1 MVPVKSRGLGASK
14 ATLILLL
21 AFLAFSSAC
30 REGDEGRILIDV
42 WDFPRPG
49 PHGVAT
55 YAKDFWQNRLL
66 EQFEQMHPEVK
77 IRFTRLSWTK
87 GEQKLDISVMGNT
100 PPDVA
105 GSAMKFAYVEKGI
118 LEPIDPYLT
127 PEDLDDYYPAMLE
140 AFSYQGH
147 VWAWPWYATVY
158 TMVLNKDIFAERGV
172 ELPTNGIWTWEEFV
186 EKMQRLTFDR
196 DGDGKIDVYGVG
208 FNVMPGNNEAWAII
222 YGEGGRSLSP
232 DGEHFA
238 FDSPEAIRGIQK
250 LIDLEHKYRVALPN
264 TGGLTQDATWN
275 LFGTHPGKTAVTCQG
290 TWSISNLVN
299 TNKKRAENNAKW
311 IAEGKPD
318 MVRSL
323 MNFAVACFPIGSS
336 GQLLTASPGIG
347 NWVVFRQEDAEKR
360 RLCMELARFLTN
372 GENQEYCR
380 YLGTFPTR
388 RSAGDLY
395 ADDPERGEYMR
406 IVQQALPNM
415 VIRPFHPLWQKID
428 ERIARQMQL
437 AMLNRKTAP
446 EAMAVAKEE
455 VEQLLS
461 QAQAG
466 DLGMASRRL
475 WAYVLGAILVAL
487 LAVVIFLP
495 HIRRRF
501 QRTVRKHIWAYTF
514 LLPDFV
520 VFSVFIAIPV
530 VLAVVIAFKHF
541 DPLAG
546 ILGSPW
552 VFLDNFK
559 ATFSDKVFWISMR
572 NTFFYTVVMVPW
584 GILVALFL
592 ASLIY
597 PLSMKAQTFFR
608 SAYYLPGVA
617 SAVVIAMVWKWIFD
631 PTWGLFNFLFSKVGL
646 GPFPWLTSPSTA
658 LPSIMLSGMLA
669 APGGGVIL
677 YLAAMGRVPQV
688 LHESAKID
696 GASAIQRWWHITLPL
711 LKPVTLYLC
720 VVGTIVGFQIFAK
733 IFIMTNGGPGYA
745 TNVLVLSIYNRAFR
759 DLEFGVAASQALV
772 LFAIVAGFAI
782 IQFKYLST
790 DVEY

>member
-1 MVPVKSRGLGASK
+1 MPVNRSRSSGLRFLLLLFLCF
-14 ATLILLL
+14 LIL
-21 AFLAFSSAC
+21 FPAC
-30 REGDEGRILIDV
+30 RKQDDGKMVIEV

-55 YAKDFWQNRLL
+55 YAKDHWENQLL
-66 EQFEQMHPEVK
+66 EEFQRMHPQVE

-105 GSAMKFAYVEKGI
+105 GSAMKFAYVERGL
-118 LEPIDPYLT
+118 LEPIDTYLT
-127 PEDLDDYYPAMLE
+127 PQDREDYYPGILE
-140 AFSYQGH
+140 AFTYKGH
-147 VWAWPWYATVY
+147 IWAWPWYATVY

-172 ELPTNGIWTWEEFV
+172 ELPADGIWAWDEFV

-222 YGEGGRSLSP
+222 YGEGGRPLSS
-232 DGEHFA
+232 DGTSFT
-238 FDSPEAIRGIQK
+238 FDSPQALGGIQK
-250 LIDLEHKYRVALPN
+250 LIDLEHKYHVALPN
-264 TGGLTQDATWN
+264 TGGLTQDNTWT
-275 LFGTHPGKTAVTCQG
+275 LFSSPPGRTAVTCQG
-290 TWSISNLVN
+290 TWAISNLVK
-299 TNKKRAENNAKW
+299 TNKTRAENNAKYL
-311 IAEGKPD
+311 AQGKAD
-318 MVRSL
+318 MVRPL
-323 MNFAVACFPIGSS
+323 MNFAVACFPTGSS
-336 GQLLTASPGIG
+336 GQLLTASPGVG
-347 NWVVFRQEDAEKR
+347 NWVVFRQEDPQKR

-372 GENQEYCR
+372 GQNQQYCR
-380 YLGTFPTR
+380 YMGTFPSR
-388 RSAGDLY
+388 RSTGDLY
-395 ADDPERGEYMR
+395 VDDPERGQYMHV
-406 IVQQALPNM
+406 VQQALPDM

-428 ERIARQMQL
+428 ERIARQLQL
-437 AMLNRKTAP
+437 TMLDRKTAQ
-446 EAMAVAKEE
+446 EAMATAGQE
-455 VEQLLS
+455 VEELLAKS
-461 QAQAG
+461 QSG
-466 DLGMASRRL
+466 DLGTANRRL
-475 WAYVLGAILVAL
+475 WAYALGIIIAALIAI
-487 LAVVIFLP
+487 AVFMPQL
-495 HIRRRF
+495 RRRF
-501 QRTVRKHIWAYTF
+501 LSAVRKHIWAYTF
-514 LLPDFV
+514 LVPDFA
-520 VFSVFIAIPV
+520 VFSIFIAIPV

-546 ILGSPW
+546 IMGSPW

-559 ATFSDKVFWISMR
+559 TTFTDRVFWISMR
-572 NTFFYTVVMVPW
+572 NTFIYTVIMVPW

-608 SAYYLPGVA
+608 AAYYLPGVA
-617 SAVVIAMVWKWIFD
+617 SAVVLAMVWKWIFD
-631 PTWGLFNFLFSKVGL
+631 PTWGLFNYLFAQVGL
-646 GPFPWLTSPSTA
+646 GPFPWLSSPDTA

-677 YLAAMGRVPQV
+677 YLAAMGRVPKV

>member
-1 MVPVKSRGLGASK
+1 MPVNRSRSSGLRFLLLLFLCF
-14 ATLILLL
+14 LIL
-21 AFLAFSSAC
+21 FPAC
-30 REGDEGRILIDV
+30 RKQDTGKMVIEV

-55 YAKDFWQNRLL
+55 YAKDHWENQLL
-66 EQFEQMHPEVK
+66 EEFQRMHPQVE

-105 GSAMKFAYVEKGI
+105 GSAMKFAYVERGL
-118 LEPIDPYLT
+118 LEPIDTYLT
-127 PEDLDDYYPAMLE
+127 PQDREDYYPGILE
-140 AFSYQGH
+140 AFTYKGH
-147 VWAWPWYATVY
+147 IWAWPWYATVY

-172 ELPTNGIWTWEEFV
+172 ELPADGIWIWDEFV

-222 YGEGGRSLSP
+222 YGEGGRPLSS
-232 DGEHFA
+232 DGTSFT
-238 FDSPEAIRGIQK
+238 FDSPQALGGIQK
-250 LIDLEHKYRVALPN
+250 LIDLEHKYHVALPN
-264 TGGLTQDATWN
+264 TGGLTQDNTWT
-275 LFGTHPGKTAVTCQG
+275 LFSSPPGRTAVTCQG
-290 TWSISNLVN
+290 TWAISNLVK
-299 TNKKRAENNAKW
+299 TNKTRAENNAKYL
-311 IAEGKPD
+311 AQGKAD
-318 MVRSL
+318 MVRPL

-336 GQLLTASPGIG
+336 GQLLTASPGVG
-347 NWVVFRQEDAEKR
+347 NWVVFRQEDPQKR

-372 GENQEYCR
+372 GRNQQYCR
-380 YLGTFPTR
+380 YMGTFPSR
-388 RSAGDLY
+388 RSTGDLY
-395 ADDPERGEYMR
+395 ADDPERSQYMR
-406 IVQQALPNM
+406 VVQQALPNM

-437 AMLNRKTAP
+437 TMLDRKTVQ
-446 EAMAVAKEE
+446 EAMATAGQE
-455 VEQLLS
+455 VEKLLAGS
-461 QAQAG
+461 QSG
-466 DLGMASRRL
+466 DLGTANRRL
-475 WAYVLGAILVAL
+475 WAYALGIIIAALIAI
-487 LAVVIFLP
+487 AVFMPQL
-495 HIRRRF
+495 RRRF
-501 QRTVRKHIWAYTF
+501 LSAVRKHIWAYTF
-514 LLPDFV
+514 LIPDFA
-520 VFSVFIAIPV
+520 VFSIFIAIPV
-530 VLAVVIAFKHF
+530 ILAVVIAFKHF

-546 ILGSPW
+546 IMGSPW

-559 ATFSDKVFWISMR
+559 TTFTDRVFWISMR
-572 NTFFYTVVMVPW
+572 NTFIYTLIMVPW

-608 SAYYLPGVA
+608 AAYYLPGVA
-617 SAVVIAMVWKWIFD
+617 SAVVLAMVWKWIFD
-631 PTWGLFNFLFSKVGL
+631 PTWGLFNYLFAQVGL
-646 GPFPWLTSPSTA
+646 GPFPWLSSPDTA

-677 YLAAMGRVPQV
+677 YLAAMGRVPKV

>member
-1 MVPVKSRGLGASK
+1 MPVNRSRLSGLRFLLLLFLCF
-14 ATLILLL
+14 LIL
-21 AFLAFSSAC
+21 FPAC
-30 REGDEGRILIDV
+30 RKQDAGKMVIEV

-49 PHGVAT
+49 PQGVAT
-55 YAKDFWQNRLL
+55 YAKDHWENQLL
-66 EQFEQMHPEVK
+66 EEFQRMHPQVE

-105 GSAMKFAYVEKGI
+105 GSAMKFAYVERGL
-118 LEPIDPYLT
+118 LEPIDTYLT
-127 PEDLDDYYPAMLE
+127 PQDREDYYPGILE
-140 AFSYQGH
+140 AFTYKGH
-147 VWAWPWYATVY
+147 IWAWPWYATVY

-172 ELPTNGIWTWEEFV
+172 ELPANGIWTWDEFV

-222 YGEGGRSLSP
+222 YGEGGRPLSS
-232 DGEHFA
+232 DGTSFT
-238 FDSPEAIRGIQK
+238 FDSPQALEGIQK
-250 LIDLEHKYRVALPN
+250 LIDLEHKYHVALPN
-264 TGGLTQDATWN
+264 TGGLTQDNTWT
-275 LFGTHPGKTAVTCQG
+275 LFSSPPGRTAVTCQG
-290 TWSISNLVN
+290 TWAISNLVK
-299 TNKKRAENNAKW
+299 TNKTRAENNAKYL
-311 IAEGKPD
+311 AQGKAD
-318 MVRSL
+318 MVRPL

-336 GQLLTASPGIG
+336 GQLLTASPGVG
-347 NWVVFRQEDAEKR
+347 NWVVFRQEDPQKR

-372 GENQEYCR
+372 GQNQQYCR
-380 YLGTFPTR
+380 YMGTFPSR
-388 RSAGDLY
+388 RSTGDLY
-395 ADDPERGEYMR
+395 ADDPERGQYMR
-406 IVQQALPNM
+406 VVQQALPDM

-428 ERIARQMQL
+428 ERIARQLQL
-437 AMLNRKTAP
+437 TMLDRKTVQ
-446 EAMAVAKEE
+446 EAMATAGQE
-455 VEQLLS
+455 VEELLARS
-461 QAQAG
+461 QSG
-466 DLGMASRRL
+466 DLGTASRRL
-475 WAYVLGAILVAL
+475 WAYILGVIVAALIAI
-487 LAVVIFLP
+487 AVFMPQL
-495 HIRRRF
+495 RRRF
-501 QRTVRKHIWAYTF
+501 LSAVRKHIWAYTF
-514 LLPDFV
+514 LIPDFA
-520 VFSVFIAIPV
+520 VFSIFIAIPV
-530 VLAVVIAFKHF
+530 ILAVIIAFKHF

-546 ILGSPW
+546 IMGSPW

-559 ATFSDKVFWISMR
+559 TTFTDRVFWISMR
-572 NTFFYTVVMVPW
+572 NTFIYTLIMVPW

-608 SAYYLPGVA
+608 AAYYLPGVA
-617 SAVVIAMVWKWIFD
+617 SAVVLAMVWKWIFD
-631 PTWGLFNFLFSKVGL
+631 PTWGLFNYLFAQVGL
-646 GPFPWLTSPSTA
+646 GPFPWLSSPDTA

-677 YLAAMGRVPQV
+677 YLAAMGRVPKV

-772 LFAIVAGFAI
+772 LFAIVACFAI

>member
-1 MVPVKSRGLGASK
+1 MPVNRSRLSGLRFLLLLFLCF
-14 ATLILLL
+14 LIL
-21 AFLAFSSAC
+21 FPAC
-30 REGDEGRILIDV
+30 RKQDAGKMVIEV

-49 PHGVAT
+49 PQGVAT
-55 YAKDFWQNRLL
+55 YAKDHWENQLL
-66 EQFEQMHPEVK
+66 EEFQRMHPQVE

-105 GSAMKFAYVEKGI
+105 GSAMKFAYVERGL
-118 LEPIDPYLT
+118 LEPIDTYLT
-127 PEDLDDYYPAMLE
+127 PQDREDYYPGILE
-140 AFSYQGH
+140 AFTYKGH
-147 VWAWPWYATVY
+147 IWAWPWYATVY

-172 ELPTNGIWTWEEFV
+172 ELPADGIWTWDEFV

-222 YGEGGRSLSP
+222 YGEGGRPLSS
-232 DGEHFA
+232 DGTSFT
-238 FDSPEAIRGIQK
+238 FDSPQALEGIQK
-250 LIDLEHKYRVALPN
+250 LIDLEHKYHVALPN
-264 TGGLTQDATWN
+264 TGGLTQDNTWT
-275 LFGTHPGKTAVTCQG
+275 LFSSPPGRTAVTCQG
-290 TWSISNLVN
+290 TWAISNLVK
-299 TNKKRAENNAKW
+299 TNKTRAENNAKYL
-311 IAEGKPD
+311 AQGKAD
-318 MVRSL
+318 MVRPL

-336 GQLLTASPGIG
+336 GQLLTASPGVG
-347 NWVVFRQEDAEKR
+347 NWVVFRQEDPQKR

-372 GENQEYCR
+372 GQNQQYCR
-380 YLGTFPTR
+380 YMGTFPSR
-388 RSAGDLY
+388 RSTGDLY
-395 ADDPERGEYMR
+395 ADDPERGQYMR
-406 IVQQALPNM
+406 VVQQALPDM

-428 ERIARQMQL
+428 ERIARQLQL
-437 AMLNRKTAP
+437 TMLDRKTVQ
-446 EAMAVAKEE
+446 EAMATAGQE
-455 VEQLLS
+455 VEELLARS
-461 QAQAG
+461 QSG
-466 DLGMASRRL
+466 DLGTASRRL
-475 WAYVLGAILVAL
+475 WAYILGVIVAALIAI
-487 LAVVIFLP
+487 AVFMPQL
-495 HIRRRF
+495 RRRF
-501 QRTVRKHIWAYTF
+501 LSAVRKHIWAYTF
-514 LLPDFV
+514 LIPDFA
-520 VFSVFIAIPV
+520 VFSIFIAIPV
-530 VLAVVIAFKHF
+530 ILAVIIAFKHF

-546 ILGSPW
+546 IMGSPW

-559 ATFSDKVFWISMR
+559 TTFTDRVFWISMR
-572 NTFFYTVVMVPW
+572 NTFIYTLIMVPW

-608 SAYYLPGVA
+608 AAYYLPGVA
-617 SAVVIAMVWKWIFD
+617 SAVVLAMVWKWIFD
-631 PTWGLFNFLFSKVGL
+631 PTWGLFNYLFAQVGL
-646 GPFPWLTSPSTA
+646 GPFPWLSSPDTA

-677 YLAAMGRVPQV
+677 YLAAMGRVPKV

-772 LFAIVAGFAI
+772 LFAIVACFAI

>member
-1 MVPVKSRGLGASK
+1 MPVNRSRSSGLRFLVLLFLCF
-14 ATLILLL
+14 LIL
-21 AFLAFSSAC
+21 FPAC
-30 REGDEGRILIDV
+30 RKQDTGKMVIEV

-55 YAKDFWQNRLL
+55 YAKDHWENQLL
-66 EQFEQMHPEVK
+66 EEFQRMHPQVE

-105 GSAMKFAYVEKGI
+105 GSAMKFAYVERGL
-118 LEPIDPYLT
+118 LEPIDTYLT
-127 PEDLDDYYPAMLE
+127 PQDREDYYPGILE
-140 AFSYQGH
+140 AFTYKGH
-147 VWAWPWYATVY
+147 IWAWPWYATVY

-172 ELPTNGIWTWEEFV
+172 ELPANGIWTWDEFV

-222 YGEGGRSLSP
+222 YGEGGRPLSS
-232 DGEHFA
+232 DGTSFT
-238 FDSPEAIRGIQK
+238 FDSPQALQGIQK
-250 LIDLEHKYRVALPN
+250 LIDLEHKYHVALPN
-264 TGGLTQDATWN
+264 TGGLTQDNTWT
-275 LFGTHPGKTAVTCQG
+275 LFSSPPGRTAVTCQG
-290 TWSISNLVN
+290 TWSISNLVK
-299 TNKKRAENNAKW
+299 TNKTRAENNAKYL
-311 IAEGKPD
+311 AQGKAD
-318 MVRSL
+318 MVRPL

-336 GQLLTASPGIG
+336 GQLLTASPGVG
-347 NWVVFRQEDAEKR
+347 NWVVFRQEDPQKR

-372 GENQEYCR
+372 GQNQQYCR
-380 YLGTFPTR
+380 YMGTFPSR
-388 RSAGDLY
+388 RSTGDLY
-395 ADDPERGEYMR
+395 ADDPERGQYMR
-406 IVQQALPNM
+406 VVQQALPDM

-428 ERIARQMQL
+428 ERIARQLQL
-437 AMLNRKTAP
+437 TMLDRKTVE
-446 EAMAVAKEE
+446 EAMATAGQE
-455 VEQLLS
+455 VEKLLTGS
-461 QAQAG
+461 QSR
-466 DLGMASRRL
+466 DLGTANRRL
-475 WAYVLGAILVAL
+475 WAYVLGVIIAALMAI
-487 LAVVIFLP
+487 AVFMPQL
-495 HIRRRF
+495 RRRF
-501 QRTVRKHIWAYTF
+501 LSAVRKHIWAYTF
-514 LLPDFV
+514 LIPDFA
-520 VFSVFIAIPV
+520 VFSIFIAIPV
-530 VLAVVIAFKHF
+530 ILAVVIAFKHF

-546 ILGSPW
+546 IMGSPW

-559 ATFSDKVFWISMR
+559 TTFTDRVFWISMR
-572 NTFFYTVVMVPW
+572 NTFIYTVIMVPW

-608 SAYYLPGVA
+608 AAYYLPGVA
-617 SAVVIAMVWKWIFD
+617 SAVVLAMVWKWIFD
-631 PTWGLFNFLFSKVGL
+631 PTWGLFNYLFAQVGL
-646 GPFPWLTSPSTA
+646 GPFPWLSSPDTA

-677 YLAAMGRVPQV
+677 YLAAMGRVPKV

-720 VVGTIVGFQIFAK
+720 VVSTIVGFQIFAK